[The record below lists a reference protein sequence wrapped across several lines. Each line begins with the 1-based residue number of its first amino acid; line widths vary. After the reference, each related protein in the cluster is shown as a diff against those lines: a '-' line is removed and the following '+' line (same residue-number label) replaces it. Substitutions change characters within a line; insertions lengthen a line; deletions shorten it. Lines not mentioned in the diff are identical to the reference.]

1 MSNKEHKEKSK
12 DIKWKVITTLSIAG
26 TTTLGVLYYMQS
38 KDIKQAKDDIELV
51 RQVVGGPLINT
62 LIKNEEIKR
71 TKTDNKIRNI
81 EANEIMTDAV
91 KAVVD
96 ELKTKRDGHIETIAS
111 YVKVRDLLKKV
122 KRD

>member
-1 MSNKEHKEKSK
+1 MSNKEQQEKRKNIS
-12 DIKWKVITTLSIAG
+12 WKVLTALSIAG

-81 EANEIMTDAV
+81 EANEVMTDAV
-91 KAVVD
+91 KAVID
-96 ELKTKRDGHIETIAS
+96 ELKSKRDGHTETIAS
-111 YVKVRDLLKKV
+111 FAKVRDIL

>member
-1 MSNKEHKEKSK
+1 MSNKEQQEKRK
-12 DIKWKVITTLSIAG
+12 NIKWKVLTTLSVAG

-71 TKTDNKIRNI
+71 TKTNNKITNI

-96 ELKTKRDGHIETIAS
+96 ELKTKRDGHTETIAS
-111 YVKVRDLLKKV
+111 FVKVRDILRKV

>member
-1 MSNKEHKEKSK
+1 MINKEQHEKRK
-12 DIKWKVITTLSIAG
+12 YIKWKVITTLSIA
-26 TTTLGVLYYMQS
+26 TLGVLYYMQS
-38 KDIKQAKDDIELV
+38 KDIKQAKEDIELV

-91 KAVVD
+91 KTVVD
-96 ELKTKRDGHIETIAS
+96 ELKAKRDGHNETIAS
-111 YVKVRDLLKKV
+111 YVKVRDMLKRV